1 MTTEETIKAALAD
14 LAAKQQ
20 IATIYADEF
29 QRRHDSILLG
39 VKDQLD
45 ALAVEMEP
53 KMTMAAFDA
62 QEAERAVKSLV
73 LELGKSVKGDTLHA
87 VYAKGKTT
95 WDGAKLDGMVSLIPQ
110 IADARKTGQPSVSIR
125 EVK

>member
-14 LAAKQQ
+14 LATKQQ
-20 IATIYADEF
+20 IAMIYADEF

-45 ALAVEMEP
+45 ALSAEMEP
-53 KMTMAAFDA
+53 KMTVATFDA
-62 QEAERAVKSLV
+62 QEAERTVKTLV

-110 IADARKTGQPSVSIR
+110 IADARKVGQPSVSIR

>member
-39 VKDQLD
+39 VKDELD

>member
-110 IADARKTGQPSVSIR
+110 IADARKVGQPSVSIR

>member
-1 MTTEETIKAALAD
+1 MTTEETIQAALAD
-14 LAAKQQ
+14 LATKRQVAS
-20 IATIYADEF
+20 IYTDEL
-29 QRRHDSILLG
+29 QRRRDDILLG

-45 ALAVEMEP
+45 ALSEELDP
-53 KMTMAAFDA
+53 KLTIANFDVQQA
-62 QEAERAVKSLV
+62 EALVKSLV
-73 LELGKSVKGDTLHA
+73 LEYGKSVKGDSLHA

-95 WDGAKLDGMVSLIPQ
+95 WDGAKLDGMVSIIPQ